1 MPLKENCILGKPE
14 GKNKNKNFILHIWR
28 LQMFHWGKL
37 TCSRFNSY
45 DLKGENHHAV
55 VVWISLGFPQT
66 DTTVKKTRGLGDKR
80 KKIIGILGHFEIML
94 LTRRLSV
101 KERPNFLRQIRGR
114 TGRPRAG
121 GGLQSKLQMHSN
133 YCWLKQLKESTCSK
147 RSADVLFI
155 N

>member
-1 MPLKENCILGKPE
+1 M
-14 GKNKNKNFILHIWR
+14 
-28 LQMFHWGKL
+28 
-37 TCSRFNSY
+37 CSRFNSY

-94 LTRRLSV
+94 LTRRLGV

-133 YCWLKQLKESTCSK
+133 YC
-147 RSADVLFI
+147 
-155 N
+155 